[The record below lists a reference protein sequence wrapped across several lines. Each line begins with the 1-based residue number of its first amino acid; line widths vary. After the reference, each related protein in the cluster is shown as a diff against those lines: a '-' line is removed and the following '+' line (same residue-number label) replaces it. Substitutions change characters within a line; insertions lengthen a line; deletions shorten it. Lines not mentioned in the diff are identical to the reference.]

1 MHDVFLCTS
10 PAPSEPTQ
18 VNATSVSSTGIN
30 VTWGPPEFPRG
41 IITGY
46 RVVYYPTSNSTNLAS
61 LDVVFPETSLFVRNL
76 TAFTEYTFRVSAIT
90 VEEGQ
95 AVVVTATTLEAG
107 MLHCKDALGVN

>member
-30 VTWGPPEFPRG
+30 VTWGPPEFPQG
-41 IITGY
+41 IIRAY
-46 RVVYYPTSNSTNLAS
+46 RVVYYPTTNPSNLAS
-61 LDVVFPETSLFVRNL
+61 FDVVFPETSLFVSNL
-76 TAFTEYTFRVSAIT
+76 TAFTNYTFQVSAIT

-95 AVVVTATTLEAG
+95 AVVVTATTLEGG
-107 MLHCKDALGVN
+107 MLHCLRMHRD

>member
-46 RVVYYPTSNSTNLAS
+46 RVVYHPTTNSTILTNS
-61 LDVVFPETSLFVRNL
+61 DVVVPETSLFVRNL
-76 TAFTEYTFRVSAIT
+76 TTFTEYTFRVSAIT

-107 MLHCKDALGVN
+107 MLHCKDA